1 MKAARAV
8 SLPSPHRKYF
18 GGFLPSSL
26 PSASSLTGRRS
37 PSSLSAKPCASP
49 QRNSTAMKLPQ
60 VVDAVARRLPVI
72 KALRLGQGTAA
83 PEFSS
88 FRSASAFLL
97 DSAASGQ
104 YGGSGTTGNWHLAR
118 TAAQSQRIILAG
130 GLTPENVAEAIRIV
144 RPYAVDVASGVEARP
159 GKKDPIKLRTFFEEV
174 FPPPAKSLNLL
185 QRRAS
190 PQPAV
195 IPSGVFAAR
204 DPLFLFLPRCP
215 TLSASFAKGGS
226 RIPPHASH
234 KPLAIPHGVREV
246 RNPSALRCPV

>member
-1 MKAARAV
+1 MVRLKICGITKWEDAKLCADLGAHAIGLNFYEGSPRCVTPFAASEILRRLPPFIAPVGIFVNWTQVPIVALCKALR
-8 SLPSPHRKYF
+8 
-18 GGFLPSSL
+18 
-26 PSASSLTGRRS
+26 
-37 PSSLSAKPCASP
+37 LSAA
-49 QRNSTAMKLPQ
+49 QLHGDETPQ

-72 KALRLGQGTAA
+72 KVLRLGQGTAA

-144 RPYAVDVASGVEARP
+144 RPYAVDVASSVEARP

-174 FPPPAKSLNLL
+174 S
-185 QRRAS
+185 RAS
-190 PQPAV
+190 
-195 IPSGVFAAR
+195 
-204 DPLFLFLPRCP
+204 
-215 TLSASFAKGGS
+215 
-226 RIPPHASH
+226 
-234 KPLAIPHGVREV
+234 REI
-246 RNPSALRCPV
+246 S